1 MAKLRVDYCNKIAEG
16 RGGGHSFHRCRVES
30 ALISI
35 SGLDVWATPS
45 PLCVVAVFFLGFV
58 GI

>member
-1 MAKLRVDYCNKIAEG
+1 MAKLGVDYCNKIAEG
-16 RGGGHSFHRCRVES
+16 RGGHSFHRCRVEL

-35 SGLDVWATPS
+35 SGLDVWATPA

-58 GI
+58 GV